1 MIDPQLRGLGCA
13 ATQGRPYETWV
24 FSQFLTGYLSRY
36 FACLK

>member
-1 MIDPQLRGLGCA
+1 MIDRQLRGLGCA

-24 FSQFLTGYLSRY
+24 FSQFLTGYLPRY